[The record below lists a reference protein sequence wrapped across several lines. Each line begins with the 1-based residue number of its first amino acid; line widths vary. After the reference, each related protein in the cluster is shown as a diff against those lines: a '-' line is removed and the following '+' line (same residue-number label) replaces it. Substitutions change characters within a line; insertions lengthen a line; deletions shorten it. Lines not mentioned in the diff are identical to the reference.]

1 MKHKFHNLLLAGLLV
16 FAAGSLQA
24 QTSMVPSAMNYQGM
38 LTDANGDPVANAA
51 PENRNVEFR
60 IYSQASG
67 GTPLWG
73 EAQTVTVYRGH
84 FSIVLGNGTAV
95 GGAPSGPASFA
106 AVFANAASAD
116 LYFGITPQ
124 GGAEFAPRQKLLSSA
139 FALRARVAENVT
151 QIGTTS
157 NSLNNLTLNGDFT
170 QASGFL
176 RLNGTTKM
184 KFGNGLAG
192 STTNSGLFEASS
204 GMMNI
209 AGVSNNGND
218 SSRRITMW
226 AEGGT
231 DFAGPISFGSRQG
244 QHVNLWSNTFG
255 FGIQDNSLYART
267 AGNFHWFSGG
277 AHNNSDG
284 NAGSG
289 GTRLATLNTSGLTLT
304 SGVFTGNG
312 SGLTNIN
319 PSSLPNNYNYLGI
332 NGNNVIEF
340 GRGVSKA
347 ATNGQIGYGTHSS
360 GAALDIVGA
369 GTQSNYSDRKINL
382 HTQGGLTVFGGATV
396 DGNLRTNGW
405 TEAFGPIY
413 AKNSVVIEGSGKL
426 NFATPERT
434 GQHINLW
441 GNSYG
446 IGVGAFTLYQRSA
459 SAFKW
464 YVGGTHDDGGPG
476 AGGQVIADWTNDR
489 FDFNRRV
496 YIGANTGSG
505 TAPLEVN
512 GGTST
517 QTLSSIA
524 RFYRTSG
531 GGTGYDNSST

>member
-1 MKHKFHNLLLAGLLV
+1 MTK
-16 FAAGSLQA
+16 GS
-24 QTSMVPSAMNYQGM
+24 SNGM
-38 LTDANGDPVANAA
+38 
-51 PENRNVEFR
+51 
-60 IYSQASG
+60 
-67 GTPLWG
+67 
-73 EAQTVTVYRGH
+73 
-84 FSIVLGNGTAV
+84 
-95 GGAPSGPASFA
+95 
-106 AVFANAASAD
+106 
-116 LYFGITPQ
+116 
-124 GGAEFAPRQKLLSSA
+124 
-139 FALRARVAENVT
+139 
-151 QIGTTS
+151 
-157 NSLNNLTLNGDFT
+157 
-170 QASGFL
+170 
-176 RLNGTTKM
+176 
-184 KFGNGLAG
+184 
-192 STTNSGLFEASS
+192 
-204 GMMNI
+204 
-209 AGVSNNGND
+209 
-218 SSRRITMW
+218 
-226 AEGGT
+226 
-231 DFAGPISFGSRQG
+231 
-244 QHVNLWSNTFG
+244 
-255 FGIQDNSLYART
+255 
-267 AGNFHWFSGG
+267 
-277 AHNNSDG
+277 
-284 NAGSG
+284 
-289 GTRLATLNTSGLTLT
+289 
-304 SGVFTGNG
+304 
-312 SGLTNIN
+312 
-319 PSSLPNNYNYLGI
+319 
-332 NGNNVIEF
+332 
-340 GRGVSKA
+340 
-347 ATNGQIGYGTHSS
+347 IGYGTFSS
-360 GAALDIVGA
+360 GTALDIVGA

-531 GGTGYDNSST
+531 GGTGYDNSSTTTSISINASSAIRATQFIATSDLRLKLPKGRSDAAKDLETLQGLEVTDYTLKDLTKDGGRPHKKLIAQQVETTYPQAVSRSTGTVPDIFRLASARDGLITFKDVADHDLKAGETIRLVFDGGEVTSQVATVTGNRFTVTDAVKDGELFVYGRQVDDLRAVDYEAISMLNVSATQELAKRVERLESENSTLRERLAKMEATLTAVAAKVGVSGDAAPAKADTATVKKASAR